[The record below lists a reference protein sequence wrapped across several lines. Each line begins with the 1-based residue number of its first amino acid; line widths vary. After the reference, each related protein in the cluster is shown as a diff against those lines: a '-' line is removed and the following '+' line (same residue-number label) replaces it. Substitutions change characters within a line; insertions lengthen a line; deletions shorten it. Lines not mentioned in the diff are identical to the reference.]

1 MHFSVTF
8 KILGILLMIFSS
20 AMLGPLLL
28 AVLSQDETVLSFSL
42 ALGITFFAGFFLWL
56 PVRSSK
62 HELRI
67 RDGFLITSLFWTV
80 LGLFGS
86 LPFILTDALQLSV
99 VDAIF
104 ESISGL
110 TTTGATVI
118 VGLDV
123 LPQSILIYRQL
134 LQWLGGI
141 GIIVVAVAI
150 LPMLGIGGMQLYK
163 AESPGPS
170 KDTKL
175 TPRITQTAKALAL
188 VYLALTVTCALAYYF
203 AGMSG
208 FDAVAHAFSTVAI
221 GGFSTHDA
229 SMGYFENEGILLI
242 CSLFMVVSAIN
253 FGLHF
258 KAFQRKT
265 SGGWRKTTSP
275 VYRKDS
281 ETKFFLSVLAV
292 GVLITCTYLMV
303 TKTLSPAESIVHGLF
318 QAISIATTTGFATQ
332 DFASWPSFLPIMLL
346 MFSFMGGC
354 VGSTGG
360 GLKAMRVMLIA
371 KQWVRE
377 LKQLIHPAAVI
388 PLKVGRVRVEASVV
402 SAVWSFFA
410 IYTTSFIVIMLL
422 LMATGLDFT
431 TAFSAVAATLNN
443 LGPGLGDVASHY
455 GEINET
461 AKGLLCFSMLLGRL
475 EVFTLLVL
483 FTPMFWRI

>member
-1 MHFSVTF
+1 MHLTVTL

-28 AVLSQDETVLSFSL
+28 ALISEDHTVHGFLW
-42 ALGITFFAGFFLWL
+42 ALCITFVSGLLLWL
-56 PVRSSK
+56 PFKNAR

-80 LGLFGS
+80 LGIFGA
-86 LPFILTDALQLSV
+86 LPFALTDSLNLTATE
-99 VDAIF
+99 AIF

-118 VGLDV
+118 TGLDD

-141 GIIVVAVAI
+141 GIIVVAVAV

-175 TPRITQTAKALAL
+175 TPRITETAKALAT
-188 VYLALTVTCALAYYF
+188 VYVVLTAACALAYYA
-203 AGMSG
+203 AGMSA
-208 FDAVAHAFSTVAI
+208 FDAVAHSFSTVAI

-229 SMGYFENEGILLI
+229 SMGYFESDAILLVG
-242 CSLFMVVSAIN
+242 SVFMAIAAIN

-258 KAFQRKT
+258 TAWRQGT
-265 SGGWRKTTSP
+265 SGKRRQRFLL
-275 VYRKDS
+275 VYARDS
-281 ETKFFLSVLAV
+281 ETKFFLSILGICVA
-292 GVLITCTYLMV
+292 ITCLYLMM
-303 TKTLSPAESIVHGLF
+303 TNTLGVEESIIHGLF
-318 QAISIATTTGFATQ
+318 QAISITTTTGFATQ
-332 DFASWPSFLPIMLL
+332 DFAMWPSFLPIMLI
-346 MFSFMGGC
+346 MASFMGGC

-360 GLKAMRVMLIA
+360 GMKAMRVMLIY
-371 KQWVRE
+371 KQGVRE
-377 LKQLIHPAAVI
+377 LKQLVHPSAVI
-388 PLKVGRVRVEASVV
+388 PLKMGKTRVEASVV

-410 IYTTSFIVIMLL
+410 VYTTSFIIIMLL

-431 TAFSAVAATLNN
+431 TAFSAVAAALNN
-443 LGPGLGDVASHY
+443 LGPGLGDVAANY
-455 GEINET
+455 GSISET
-461 AKGLLCFSMLLGRL
+461 AKGILCFTMLLGRL

-483 FTPMFWRI
+483 FTPMFWRL